1 MRNITLWR
9 RIASMLYDSVL
20 IVALLIV
27 MSLPLIS
34 FNIQENIIL
43 KTTVQVYSYLIIQ
56 YFFVWF
62 WVNSSGTLGM
72 KSWKIKIVDNNGNK
86 ITYRKAILRF
96 NIAIISILI
105 FGIGFILS
113 IFRKDRKCLHDIIS
127 KTILIKI

>member
-43 KTTVQVYSYLIIQ
+43 KTTVQIYSYLIIQ

-62 WVNSSGTLGM
+62 WVNTSGTLGM
-72 KSWKIKIVDNNGNK
+72 KSWKIKIVDINGNK
-86 ITYRKAILRF
+86 ITIVGEYF
-96 NIAIISILI
+96 S
-105 FGIGFILS
+105 
-113 IFRKDRKCLHDIIS
+113 
-127 KTILIKI
+127 TIL

>member
-9 RIASMLYDSVL
+9 RIASMFYDSVL

-34 FNIQENIIL
+34 FNIQESIIL
-43 KTTVQVYSYLIIQ
+43 KTTVQIYSYLIIQ

-72 KSWKIKIVDNNGNK
+72 KSWKIKIVDINGNK

>member
-9 RIASMLYDSVL
+9 RIASMFYDSVL

-34 FNIQENIIL
+34 FNIQESIIL
-43 KTTVQVYSYLIIQ
+43 KTTVQIYSYLIIQ

>member
-43 KTTVQVYSYLIIQ
+43 KTTVQIYSYLIIQ

>member
-43 KTTVQVYSYLIIQ
+43 KTTVQIYSYLIIQ

-72 KSWKIKIVDNNGNK
+72 KSWKIKIVDINGNK

>member
-20 IVALLIV
+20 IVALLII

-43 KTTVQVYSYLIIQ
+43 KTTVQIYSYLIIQ

-72 KSWKIKIVDNNGNK
+72 KSWKIKIVDINGNK

>member
-9 RIASMLYDSVL
+9 RIASMFYDSVL

-72 KSWKIKIVDNNGNK
+72 KSWKIKIVDINGNK